1 MQLRCTSVQHSSCAM
16 RCMAAGRGPAGAPSA
31 VRSLRSPS
39 RLFLRRRPHTRPAR
53 SRSLRSLRKNVCGSL
68 LPLPGSPLGRRS
80 AVAFSPL
87 RVLPCRCACACVPR
101 PLRAA
106 RPGPAI
112 AAPALPS
119 PGRSAA
125 PRLPRSARVR
135 RCAAP
140 WALAAAPAL
149 CSPSLRCGLPVWS
162 PLLRSWS
169 LLRFGSARRGPPS
182 SPPSGLRARG
192 LLARGGAALWAAF
205 SRCAPGSFL
214 CSGAAPPAL
223 FLRRVGFS
231 PAPLPSPPPPLGA
244 PGKRQACSRGLR
256 PPCRCAARLPRGS
269 RHAVRFPI
277 VAAAGKGQ
285 AGLFQP
291 LPLPLRYFWR
301 KALTMANICAT
312 MIRPGLFGRFGA
324 PPVRVSV
331 NG

>member
-1 MQLRCTSVQHSSCAM
+1 MQLRCTNVQHSSCAM
-16 RCMAAGRGPAGAPSA
+16 RCMAAGRDPAGAPSA

-68 LPLPGSPLGRRS
+68 LPLPGSPLGRRA

-149 CSPSLRCGLPVWS
+149 CSPSLRCGLPVRS
-162 PLLRSWS
+162 PLLCSWS
-169 LLRFGSARRGPPS
+169 PLRFGSARRGPPS

-192 LLARGGAALWAAF
+192 LLARGLGGEAAVLVALP
-205 SRCAPGSFL
+205 PGSFL

-231 PAPLPSPPPPLGA
+231 PAPPRPAAPAGGSGVRVALLG
-244 PGKRQACSRGLR
+244 GLR
-256 PPCRCAARLPRGS
+256 APVPLCGPAPPGFYPSCRALSHCSGCGQGS
-269 RHAVRFPI
+269 SRAVPALAL
-277 VAAAGKGQ
+277 AAALFLAQ
-285 AGLFQP
+285 GLDNGEH
-291 LPLPLRYFWR
+291 LRYYGGAWPARALRRSSR
-301 KALTMANICAT
+301 K
-312 MIRPGLFGRFGA
+312 G
-324 PPVRVSV
+324 VR
-331 NG
+331 

>member
-1 MQLRCTSVQHSSCAM
+1 MQLRCTNVQHSSCAM
-16 RCMAAGRGPAGAPSA
+16 RCMAAGRDPAGAPSA

-68 LPLPGSPLGRRS
+68 LPLPGSPLGRRA

-149 CSPSLRCGLPVWS
+149 CSPSLRCGLPVRS
-162 PLLRSWS
+162 PLLCSWS
-169 LLRFGSARRGPPS
+169 PLRFGSARRGPPS

-192 LLARGGAALWAAF
+192 LLARGRGGGAAVLVASAPGLFFMLGGSAPCAF
-205 SRCAPGSFL
+205 PPAGGVLPCAPPVPAAPAGGSGEAPGLFQGAAAPVPL
-214 CSGAAPPAL
+214 CGPAPPGLPSSRALSHCSGCGQGSSRAVPALALAAAL
-223 FLRRVGFS
+223 FL
-231 PAPLPSPPPPLGA
+231 A
-244 PGKRQACSRGLR
+244 QGLDN
-256 PPCRCAARLPRGS
+256 GE
-269 RHAVRFPI
+269 HM
-277 VAAAGKGQ
+277 
-285 AGLFQP
+285 
-291 LPLPLRYFWR
+291 RYYD
-301 KALTMANICAT
+301 
-312 MIRPGLFGRFGA
+312 
-324 PPVRVSV
+324 
-331 NG
+331 